1 MKQTLGHGSDRENVL
16 GTGSLTRAASHAF
29 GFIYHRITVG
39 SDMNRIEGAGFYAV
53 SESETSDSAFPS
65 AAVKGC
71 ERFAGKNTVIIIFIC
86 GAVSAFALVI

>member
-1 MKQTLGHGSDRENVL
+1 
-16 GTGSLTRAASHAF
+16 
-29 GFIYHRITVG
+29 
-39 SDMNRIEGAGFYAV
+39 MNRIEGAGFYAV
-53 SESETSDSAFPS
+53 SESETSDSAFTP